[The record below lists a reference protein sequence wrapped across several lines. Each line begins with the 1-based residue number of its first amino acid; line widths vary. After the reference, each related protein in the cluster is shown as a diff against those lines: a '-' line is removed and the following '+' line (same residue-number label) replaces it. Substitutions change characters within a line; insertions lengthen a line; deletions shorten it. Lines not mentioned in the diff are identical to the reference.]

1 MVSNV
6 AYGVRRD
13 ASPFAIS
20 TPIKNMGYPCHFSIS
35 NPCRLM
41 EDGGWPPK
49 VRVRMSRYFVGD
61 TFRWSSLIISQAS
74 RLWAS
79 FPIYSTKEKDV
90 TVYSAETN
98 AHHGH
103 PKRLILYSLPYGLGH
118 PFQLVCK
125 VTPINPHHQTSLLKK
140 PKIFVDLRNTSY
152 LCTRFAINNG
162 NQRYNNTIN

>member
-1 MVSNV
+1 MVVVLQKLGLGCRGISSGTPFGGLRLSFPKPLG
-6 AYGVRRD
+6 YGHP
-13 ASPFAIS
+13 S
-20 TPIKNMGYPCHFSIS
+20 
-35 NPCRLM
+35 
-41 EDGGWPPK
+41 
-49 VRVRMSRYFVGD
+49 
-61 TFRWSSLIISQAS
+61 
-74 RLWAS
+74 
-79 FPIYSTKEKDV
+79 PIYSTKEKDV

-103 PKRLILYSLPYGLGH
+103 PKRLILHPFPYGFGH

-125 VTPINPHHQTSLLKK
+125 VTQINPHHQTSLLKK

>member
-1 MVSNV
+1 MSLL
-6 AYGVRRD
+6 
-13 ASPFAIS
+13 
-20 TPIKNMGYPCHFSIS
+20 CHYSIS
-35 NPCRLM
+35 SPCRLM
-41 EDGGWPPK
+41 EDGGCPPK
-49 VRVRMSRYFVGD
+49 VRVRMSRYSWGTPFGSPSL
-61 TFRWSSLIISQAS
+61 SSSQAF

-103 PKRLILYSLPYGLGH
+103 PMRLILYSLPYGLGH

-125 VTPINPHHQTSLLKK
+125 VTQINPHHQTSLLKK

>member
-1 MVSNV
+1 
-6 AYGVRRD
+6 
-13 ASPFAIS
+13 
-20 TPIKNMGYPCHFSIS
+20 MGYPCHFSIS
-35 NPCRLM
+35 SPCRLN
-41 EDGGWPPK
+41 GGWWLFVVQRYTFSISPLALRSMASPK
-49 VRVRMSRYFVGD
+49 NDRVRMSRYFVGD

-125 VTPINPHHQTSLLKK
+125 VIQINPHHQTSLLKK

>member
-1 MVSNV
+1 
-6 AYGVRRD
+6 
-13 ASPFAIS
+13 
-20 TPIKNMGYPCHFSIS
+20 MGYPCHFSIS

-41 EDGGWPPK
+41 EDGGCPPK
-49 VRVRMSRYFVGD
+49 VRVRMSRYFAGD

-79 FPIYSTKEKDV
+79 FPMYFSERK
-90 TVYSAETN
+90 
-98 AHHGH
+98 GCG
-103 PKRLILYSLPYGLGH
+103 RLFCREQYPFGYPTRNHFYSLPYGLGH